1 MAKNVRNYVIL
12 WPISFY
18 PFLEAVGL
26 GNYYGTLIG
35 PGNMK
40 AFSPATRPKSKQGE
54 KKKNFYTNPGQ
65 KGTGYGYVKFSS
77 HLIDFVIFDR
87 VGHF

>member
-1 MAKNVRNYVIL
+1 MAKNVRSCHSM
-12 WPISFY
+12 ISFY

-65 KGTGYGYVKFSS
+65 KGTGYGYV
-77 HLIDFVIFDR
+77 IF
-87 VGHF
+87 

>member
-1 MAKNVRNYVIL
+1 MAKNVRSCHSM
-12 WPISFY
+12 ISFY

-40 AFSPATRPKSKQGE
+40 AFSPATRPKRKQGE

-65 KGTGYGYVKFSS
+65 KGTGYGYV
-77 HLIDFVIFDR
+77 IFWSM
-87 VGHF
+87 HT

>member
-1 MAKNVRNYVIL
+1 MAKNV
-12 WPISFY
+12 SSY
-18 PFLEAVGL
+18 PMNHRQWTNKELYCLEAVGL

-65 KGTGYGYVKFSS
+65 KGTGYGYVIFWHEDYSS
-77 HLIDFVIFDR
+77 
-87 VGHF
+87 

>member
-1 MAKNVRNYVIL
+1 MAKNVRSCYPVD
-12 WPISFY
+12 SFHQ
-18 PFLEAVGL
+18 FLEAVGL

-65 KGTGYGYVKFSS
+65 KGTGYGYVTSLPYRHS
-77 HLIDFVIFDR
+77 INVD
-87 VGHF
+87 HF